1 MKSKMQPF
9 FPKKITTAWAGL
21 ALLTLVFGQCGNTQG
36 RMEGAALYRIHCA
49 NCHLDSGQG
58 LGALIPPLAGS
69 DYLAAHRE
77 RLPCI
82 VRHGLK
88 DTIVVNGTQ
97 YAEAM
102 AGIETLSDIQI
113 ANILNYIHTSWGN
126 DLPLYRLDEVQQL
139 LKQCH

>member
-1 MKSKMQPF
+1 
-9 FPKKITTAWAGL
+9 
-21 ALLTLVFGQCGNTQG
+21 
-36 RMEGAALYRIHCA
+36 MEGAALYRVHCA
-49 NCHLDSGQG
+49 NCHLDNGQG

-113 ANILNYIHTSWGN
+113 TNILNYIHTSWGN
-126 DLPLYRLDEVQQL
+126 DLPPYRLDEVQQL
-139 LKQCH
+139 LKQCR